1 MRLRQFSHN
10 IKHLAFCGNIAGLF
24 CLFSMAEQETS
35 EWILDYLSVALEPTN
50 SNKFQSSVGLEM
62 HLFICAVVSA
72 IEDMELDKHIG
83 VW

>member
-1 MRLRQFSHN
+1 M
-10 IKHLAFCGNIAGLF
+10 AFCGNIAGLV

-35 EWILDYLSVALEPTN
+35 EWILDYLSVALEPSN
-50 SNKFQSSVGLEM
+50 SKKFQNSIGLEM

-72 IEDMELDKHIG
+72 IEDMELVKHLG